1 MQALPIF
8 KQRHEEL
15 LGEVTL
21 LRSLITKEQLA
32 NKATAS
38 LAHQKLCQLVV
49 TMKQHL
55 AEEDRGIYPELLT
68 HSDPKLKAIAWNFIG
83 GQKPLNKIF
92 LDYSKKLNHCQYEFN
107 DELIKETQEIMHL
120 LCKRIESERDI
131 LFPQLEA
138 SGVA

>member
-1 MQALPIF
+1 MQALPAF

-21 LRSLITKEQLA
+21 LRTLITKEQLA
-32 NKATAS
+32 NKATAT

-49 TMKQHL
+49 TMKEHL

-92 LDYSKKLNHCQYEFN
+92 LDYTKKLNHCQYDFT
-107 DELIKETQEIMHL
+107 DEMIEETQDIMNL
-120 LCKRIESERDI
+120 LCKRIESERDV